1 MKHFFSLLILIFIA
15 HTLSAQ
21 DLYSKYFDQK
31 NYKKA
36 AEIAKAELLK
46 NQASKGLYHE
56 STMTQLTR
64 LIDCYT
70 LLENY
75 NDAINYLCSLQAAN
89 QYLYG
94 DSVEYAAY
102 EYEQLGLLYYKNKN
116 YLDAAC
122 CFERAFI
129 INRKNKGENTM
140 ASVDDL
146 HEAAVSYEKAKEI
159 EKAERDY
166 LLSISILKKIENY
179 PVDRL
184 RNILNELKHFYHTNK
199 MVSEETGVQEALN
212 TMGLEKTNDVK
223 ESERCDCIKHLIPSE
238 ELKKLGITP

>member
-1 MKHFFSLLILIFIA
+1 MKFRFSLLFIILCTQA
-15 HTLSAQ
+15 LSAQ
-21 DLYSKYFDQK
+21 DLYKKYFDQK

-36 AEIAKAELLK
+36 LEIAKGDFLK
-46 NQASKGLYHE
+46 NQAAYGLYHE
-56 STMTQLTR
+56 DVMNNLSQ
-64 LIDCYT
+64 LIDCNT
-70 LLENY
+70 ALENY
-75 NDAINYLCSLQAAN
+75 TDAAYYLCSLQAAN

-102 EYEQLGLLYYKNKN
+102 DYEQLGLLYYKNKN
-116 YLDAAC
+116 FLDAAC

-129 INRKNKGENTM
+129 INRRNKGENAM
-140 ASVDDL
+140 CNVDNL
-146 HEAAVSYEKAKEI
+146 HEAAVSYEKAKEL

-179 PVDRL
+179 PIDKL

-199 MVSEETGVQEALN
+199 MTAEETGVQEALN
-212 TMGLEKTNDVK
+212 TMGLEKTNEVK
-223 ESERCDCIKHLIPSE
+223 ESERCDCVKHLVPSE